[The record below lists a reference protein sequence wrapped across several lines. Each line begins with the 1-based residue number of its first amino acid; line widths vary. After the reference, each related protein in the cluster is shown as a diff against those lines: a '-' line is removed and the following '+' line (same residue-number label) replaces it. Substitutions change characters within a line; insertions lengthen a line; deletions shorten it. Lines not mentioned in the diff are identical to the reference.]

1 MGAGQVYRSPIN
13 RVINSVLLG
22 VLTYDGNLIILEPPK
37 DRVNSHA
44 KSNRR

>member
-1 MGAGQVYRSPIN
+1 MGVGQVYRSPID

-37 DRVNSHA
+37 DKQTMHDRV
-44 KSNRR
+44 